1 MGVAGALSGE
11 YGADGL
17 GFEDEESSMSV
28 SEFKYAVYSGNVWRE
43 YVELDEEECVFR
55 SILKC
60 IYLVLFI
67 SDFVLYCFLFCIIS
81 LFTFTFSFK
90 TFFLSTFNFEINTFF
105 LSAGFLRK

>member
-1 MGVAGALSGE
+1 MLGVVVFLSGE

-17 GFEDEESSMSV
+17 GFEGEESSMSV
-28 SEFKYAVYSGNVWRE
+28 SEFKYDVYSGNVWSE

-60 IYLVLFI
+60 VCYLFQIL
-67 SDFVLYCFLFCIIS
+67 FLFCIVS

-90 TFFLSTFNFEINTFF
+90 TFFLSTIDFEIKTFF

>member
-1 MGVAGALSGE
+1 MGVAGALLGE

-28 SEFKYAVYSGNVWRE
+28 SEFKYAVYSGNVWSE

-55 SILKC
+55 SILKRV
-60 IYLVLFI
+60 YLVLFI
-67 SDFVLYCFLFCIIS
+67 SDFVLICIVS

-90 TFFLSTFNFEINTFF
+90 TFFLSTFGFEIKTVF
-105 LSAGFLRK
+105 LSAGVLRK

>member
-28 SEFKYAVYSGNVWRE
+28 SEFKYAVYSGNV
-43 YVELDEEECVFR
+43 YVELDEEECLFR

-60 IYLVLFI
+60 VYLVLFI
-67 SDFVLYCFLFCIIS
+67 SEFVLYCIVS

-90 TFFLSTFNFEINTFF
+90 TFFLSTFNFEIKTFF
-105 LSAGFLRK
+105 LSAGFLRM

>member
-28 SEFKYAVYSGNVWRE
+28 SEFKNAVYTGNVWSE

-60 IYLVLFI
+60 VYLILFI
-67 SDFVLYCFLFCIIS
+67 SDFALFCIV
-81 LFTFTFSFK
+81 FY
-90 TFFLSTFNFEINTFF
+90 
-105 LSAGFLRK
+105 